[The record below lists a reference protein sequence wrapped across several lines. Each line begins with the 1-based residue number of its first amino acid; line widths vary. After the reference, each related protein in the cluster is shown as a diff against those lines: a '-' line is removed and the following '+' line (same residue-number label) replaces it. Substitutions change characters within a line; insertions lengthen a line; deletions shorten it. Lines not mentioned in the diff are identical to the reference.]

1 MPVGEEPI
9 KLREIGYA
17 NGRLIY
23 MDYDGKLIVEDLNE
37 MLNELIADLLGG
49 D

>member
-23 MDYDGKLIVEDLNE
+23 MDYDGKLISKGLDDILE
-37 MLNELIADLLGG
+37 ELIADLLGG
-49 D
+49 